1 MQIRFYGRDHDE
13 TIQFESGISVREALV
28 KANIQ
33 PSTVIVS
40 TDEDIIPHSAIIKSS
55 VELKVITVSS
65 GG

>member
-13 TIQFESGISVREALV
+13 TIQFEGEISVREALV

-40 TDEDIIPHSAIIKSS
+40 TGENIIPHSAIIKSS
-55 VELKVITVSS
+55 VELEVITVSS